1 MTNSE
6 IFFVLLAA
14 LGMILLL
21 KKRLNKDKILGFF
34 IEENDDGRN

>member
-6 IFFVLLAA
+6 IFFVLLAII
-14 LGMILLL
+14 GMILLL
-21 KKRLNKDKILGFF
+21 KKRLNKDKFLGFF